1 MSSERKSGSKVR
13 VRMFVIVVL
22 LAIGLIVHRPR
33 LGVEAAL
40 LYVVSTLVA
49 RLARRKPNRDA

>member
-1 MSSERKSGSKVR
+1 MSSEKKPGSKVR
-13 VRMFVIVVL
+13 VRMFVIAAL

-40 LYVVSTLVA
+40 LYVVSTLVS
-49 RLARRKPNRDA
+49 RLARRKSGDDA

>member
-1 MSSERKSGSKVR
+1 
-13 VRMFVIVVL
+13 MFVIVAL
-22 LAIGLIVHRPR
+22 LVIGLLVHRPR

-49 RLARRKPNRDA
+49 HLARRKPGRDV